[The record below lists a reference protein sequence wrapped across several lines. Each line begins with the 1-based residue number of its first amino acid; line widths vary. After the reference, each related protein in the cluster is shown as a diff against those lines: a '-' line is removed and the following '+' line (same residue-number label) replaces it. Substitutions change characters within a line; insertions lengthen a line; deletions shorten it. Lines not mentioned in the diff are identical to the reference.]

1 MAEGLER
8 LGYFDGQRLEALDY
22 RLEQRYHIDARRLLN
37 RGLFSPGVVSG
48 FLVEKVPNETRK
60 VRVRQGVALDPV
72 GRETILLEDVLVDV
86 PNQKPTEGPGYL
98 LIAGYCEAAVEG
110 GDPWCSGPTG
120 APRPARLREGAWLK
134 WSEHAPDHLRCASG
148 SEGLDCGVLL
158 ALVTLTASCEVD
170 AIFTG
175 VREYARPTHISQ
187 VQPFSFEGEKD
198 IDAANPKRLR
208 FNINGVPASVRLHL
222 WGDRFSTLYYTE
234 MGQHRHSFDEP
245 TDPANR
251 LDPHSHTL
259 SAHTHKNPNAPPH
272 RHRIWRN
279 LRDQPVVTWNPGFGL
294 VTSSEGTDLNWP
306 PTGGGP
312 ARPFYD
318 YADSDPSP
326 PNKYQ
331 GVDVPGS
338 PVPKELYQQTPFI
351 EDTAITNMPDTLG
364 PVPDTTGLPITEDGS
379 ERHRH
384 AIPNTSPFGATDIG
398 ALVTHHTSLAYL
410 KNLRVGLRVQ
420 NITTDI
426 TDAIL
431 TRLGKS
437 WTSLG
442 TGNPS
447 DLLNTEGTG
456 EIDLLA
462 IANEKKID
470 LSLPGTY
477 ELTFSVADG
486 GGKVAY
492 NLFVA

>member
-1 MAEGLER
+1 MAGEGLER
-8 LGYFDGQRLEALDY
+8 LGYFNGQRLEAHDY
-22 RLEQRYHIDARRLLN
+22 RLEQRYHIDARRMLN

-72 GRETILLEDVLVDV
+72 GRETILLDDVLVDV

-98 LIAGYCEAAVEG
+98 LVARYSEASVEG
-110 GDPWCSGPTG
+110 GDPWCGGPTG
-120 APRPARLREGAWLK
+120 APRPARLREEVVLE
-134 WSEHAPDHLRCASG
+134 WSEHAPDHRRCRSG

-208 FNINGVPASVRLHL
+208 FNINGVPASVRLYL

-234 MGQHRHSFDEP
+234 LGE
-245 TDPANR
+245 
-251 LDPHSHTL
+251 HSHTFDKPTEP
-259 SAHTHKNPNAPPH
+259 ATRIDPHTHSLSDHTHEVLSSPPH
-272 RHRIWRN
+272 RHQVLASRAALN
-279 LRDQPVVTWNPGFGL
+279 VTGQMGALPKIGSVDTGESPAYSDHGWHWDGL
-294 VTSSEGTDLNWP
+294 KWIEQTDW
-306 PTGGGP
+306 
-312 ARPFYD
+312 
-318 YADSDPSP
+318 
-326 PNKYQ
+326 
-331 GVDVPGS
+331 
-338 PVPKELYQQTPFI
+338 PFI
-351 EDTAITNMPDTLG
+351 EDEPIPRLDSAG
-364 PVPDTTGLPITEDGS
+364 HPVATETSVPSLDATGSEVTGDGS
-379 ERHRH
+379 DFHRH
-384 AIPNTSPFGATDIG
+384 QLPATSPFGADVAARG
-398 ALVTHHTSLAYL
+398 PHGSAYGYL
-410 KNLRVGLRVQ
+410 NNLRVGLRVGLVS
-420 NITTDI
+420 TDI
-426 TDAIL
+426 TDSIL
-431 TRLGKS
+431 KRLNWARLG
-437 WTSLG
+437 TS
-442 TGNPS
+442 NPN

-462 IANEKKID
+462 IANENKID

-477 ELTFSVADG
+477 ELTFSVKSG